1 MWQAI
6 NNLLV
11 FGLFTLSLNVTLNA
25 QKIDSC
31 GGNPYRLSWS
41 MELPLS
47 LAALSTG
54 ISYLVLDAQ
63 TPILNQDQLQQFDR
77 TQVPFFD
84 RSATY
89 HWSPSAALASDLLL
103 YTSCAVPLSLLAAP
117 KIRKDYLKITVL
129 YAQTFA
135 LTAGLT
141 ALCKTLVKRPRP
153 FVYNPSVPIS
163 FKQETAARYAFF
175 SGHTS
180 MSAALC
186 FLSAS
191 IFQDYHPRHKAVP
204 WLWTAAALVPALT
217 GVLRVQAGKHYW
229 SDVITGYL
237 IGAGIGFCIPKLHK
251 WLQKSNK
258 KQLPVR
264 F

>member
-103 YTSCAVPLSLLAAP
+103 YTSCAVPLP
-117 KIRKDYLKITVL
+117 CEGPGPD
-129 YAQTFA
+129 
-135 LTAGLT
+135 
-141 ALCKTLVKRPRP
+141 RPQVRP
-153 FVYNPSVPIS
+153 V
-163 FKQETAARYAFF
+163 R
-175 SGHTS
+175 
-180 MSAALC
+180 SAA
-186 FLSAS
+186 
-191 IFQDYHPRHKAVP
+191 
-204 WLWTAAALVPALT
+204 
-217 GVLRVQAGKHYW
+217 
-229 SDVITGYL
+229 
-237 IGAGIGFCIPKLHK
+237 
-251 WLQKSNK
+251 
-258 KQLPVR
+258 
-264 F
+264 